1 MLDITRNPKPTA
13 NDKTPWEDRLNF
25 QESLNKTVPKPGE
38 KHTEVKLTMEEFKF
52 RLLHV
57 RDGIYQYSCS
67 VAEDV
72 LVQKLNEKYPAL
84 KIKSVGDFISHV
96 EQSPSMTPELRGQ
109 IAFAQDLAWG
119 DNNQWALNEEAR
131 AMVRFGI
138 RFNGMNANGRAQKRK
153 TKGRCIKNLLVKAKN
168 SVVVEKIRNACKR
181 YHKEALFERHEKT
194 KKTSDGDL
202 SVTTITTATTTTSSA
217 KKKSP
222 YPRVTKRVPA
232 TVDKHGFN
240 GIIGYCE
247 GHPSLA
253 SSTDT
258 VCTPASVAAKST
270 DGSSMSSLSGG
281 TETSDSDKRMKILG
295 ELIKKGNMDAVR
307 AQYEAFENPTV
318 PDMVVE
324 EVRVYII
331 YVHFPFA
338 LFNAQL

>member
-38 KHTEVKLTMEEFKF
+38 KHTEVKLTMEEFKI

-57 RDGIYQYSCS
+57 RDGIYQYACS

-72 LVQKLNEKYPAL
+72 LVQKLNEKFPAL
-84 KIKSVGDFISHV
+84 KIKSIGDFICHI
-96 EQSPSMTPELRGQ
+96 EQSPGMTPELRGQ
-109 IAFAQDLAWG
+109 IAFAQDVAWG
-119 DNNQWALNEEAR
+119 EEAR
-131 AMVRFGI
+131 ARVRFGI

-202 SVTTITTATTTTSSA
+202 SVATENTKTTAPTITSNASSA

-222 YPRVTKRVPA
+222 YPRVMKRVAA

-270 DGSSMSSLSGG
+270 DGSSMSSLSGV

-295 ELIKKGNMDAVR
+295 ELIKKGNMDAVK
-307 AQYEAFENPTV
+307 AQWEAFENPTV

-324 EVRVYII
+324 EVRII

-338 LFNAQL
+338 LFNARL